1 MFIYF
6 KKENIDFREFV
17 VLLLSWKIPRNM
29 TSSTAL
35 KKKTKLYVVFFLLL
49 YIIIGKKQLNA
60 LSK

>member
-6 KKENIDFREFV
+6 KKENIDFQEFV
-17 VLLLSWKIPRNM
+17 VLILSWKIPRNM
-29 TSSTAL
+29 TSSTVL

-49 YIIIGKKQLNA
+49 HIIIGKKQLNA